1 MNIEVGKEY
10 AVSPKWKKSF
20 EENEYWADGKGK
32 RITITTLWRG
42 GTINITP
49 QNQDEAAWLSQ
60 AVSQEDDDTFEP
72 YSFEEYEYQSAWD
85 GISVD
90 LRFNGFDGND
100 GDELS
105 EECQKLQDG
114 YDEESTMFLEEEGF
128 DIDDS
133 EVFMYGELDVE
144 EV

>member
-1 MNIEVGKEY
+1 MIIEIGKEY
-10 AVSPKWKKSF
+10 AVSPRYKKSF
-20 EENEYWADGKGK
+20 EENEYWTDGKGK

-60 AVSQEDDDTFEP
+60 AVSQEDDDIFEP

-90 LRFNGFDGND
+90 LCFNGFDGND
-100 GDELS
+100 GDDLS
-105 EECQKLQDG
+105 EECQKIQDG
-114 YDEESTMFLEEEGF
+114 YDEDSTMFLEEEGF

>member
-60 AVSQEDDDTFEP
+60 AVSQEDDDIFEP

-90 LRFNGFDGND
+90 LCVNGVEVND
-100 GDELS
+100 GDDLS
-105 EECQKLQDG
+105 EECQKIQDG
-114 YDEESTMFLEEEGF
+114 YDEDSTMFLEEEGF

>member
-1 MNIEVGKEY
+1 MIIEIGKEY
-10 AVSPKWKKSF
+10 AVSPRYKKSF
-20 EENEYWADGKGK
+20 EENEYWTDGKGK

-60 AVSQEDDDTFEP
+60 AVSQEDDDIFEP
-72 YSFEEYEYQSAWD
+72 YSFEDYEYQSAWD

-90 LRFNGFDGND
+90 LCFNGFDGND
-100 GDELS
+100 GDDLS
-105 EECQKLQDG
+105 EECQKIQDG
-114 YDEESTMFLEEEGF
+114 YDEDSTMFLEEEGF

>member
-1 MNIEVGKEY
+1 MRYLLNGRNRLKKMNTGLMTK
-10 AVSPKWKKSF
+10 VSALRLP
-20 EENEYWADGKGK
+20 
-32 RITITTLWRG
+32 TLWRG

-49 QNQDEAAWLSQ
+49 QNQDESAWLSQ
-60 AVSQEDDDTFEP
+60 AVKQEDDDTFEP

-90 LRFNGFDGND
+90 LFFNGFDGNTD
-100 GDELS
+100 EELS

-114 YDEESTMFLEEEGF
+114 YDEEGTMFLEEEGF
-128 DIDDS
+128 DVDDS
-133 EVFMYGELDVE
+133 EVFMYGELDIE